1 MYSSQKKYRQTDK
14 GRKSY
19 FKSRWKSRGVKG
31 DLDKLYDYVNSCEKC
46 EKCSK
51 VFTDTYDR
59 ILDHNHE
66 TGEFRFVLCR
76 DCNFHFEKGYSRGIT
91 YCKPRSGK
99 SLNKRW
105 RYTKTTNGKKHTK
118 HHMTKIDALCYK
130 FIYILK
136 VKCRVININ
145 GLVSDK

>member
-1 MYSSQKKYRQTDK
+1 MWEKQKKYNQSVK
-14 GRKSY
+14 GQRTRAKT
-19 FKSRWKSRGVKG
+19 KWKSRGVKG
-31 DLDKLYDYVNSCEKC
+31 DLDKLYDYYISCNSC

-76 DCNFHFEKGYSRGIT
+76 DCNFHFEKGYLRGIS
-91 YCKPRSGK
+91 YISKPSRPIIR
-99 SLNKRW
+99 RW
-105 RYTKTTNGKKHTK
+105 RYSKTTNGKKHTK

-136 VKCRVININ
+136 VKCRLKYKWIGIR
-145 GLVSDK
+145 